1 MDENEECGLSWS
13 GHNIKGDRG
22 SILVVKDA
30 IHQAGIVPELK
41 DMIKSLQA
49 ERDALRAVRAL
60 TDYSYQQLFDAIS
73 AATKVTSG
81 TEHISISVDAFR
93 AAILAAPQP
102 SQEQPARQKYQD

>member
-22 SILVVKDA
+22 SIMVVKDA

-49 ERDALRAVRAL
+49 ERDALRAAVKEARKAALEEALIACNGEALEDPTGSADDIAYDLAVEDCRNAIRA
-60 TDYSYQQLFDAIS
+60 I
-73 AATKVTSG
+73 AAK
-81 TEHISISVDAFR
+81 EPNR
-93 AAILAAPQP
+93 
-102 SQEQPARQKYQD
+102 E